1 MKRRDFI
8 KVVGM
13 ASVSAMTFNELHS
26 IERITAL
33 SKTESSAAALSRFGL
48 IPSNTGGEWFKKDPA
63 AALKLISEWGYK
75 ELEFGGDMGLKLSV
89 PELKK
94 FLKDLDLKPLIGSTS
109 MGNLTN
115 NPEEVKSDIKKCLEL
130 EQEYMACYWPWI
142 DDGKNKKLDDWKKVA
157 EYLNKGGEI
166 CNKEGVKL
174 IYHNHD
180 IEFILT
186 EGKIPFDTLMK
197 ELDPKLVSI
206 ELDLYWITKGGQSAV
221 EFIKKYPGRYPV
233 YHVKDMNPANNDF
246 ACVGSG
252 NINFSEI
259 FKLNEIA
266 GVKHFIVEHDNPE
279 DPKACVESSA
289 KQMIEILNN

>member
-1 MKRRDFI
+1 MKRRDFFKI
-8 KVVGM
+8 AGM
-13 ASVSAMTFNELHS
+13 ASVSAVAFNELHA
-26 IERITAL
+26 IEAIRGLHETG
-33 SKTESSAAALSRFGL
+33 TVAADLPRFGL
-48 IPSNTGGEWFKKDPA
+48 ISSNTGGEWFKKDPA
-63 AALKLISEWGYK
+63 AALKLIAGWGYK
-75 ELEFGGDMGLKLSV
+75 ELEFGGDMGLGMSV
-89 PELKK
+89 PEVKK
-94 FLKDLDLKPLIGSTS
+94 YLKDLGLKPLIGSTS
-109 MGNLTN
+109 MGNLKS

-130 EQEYMACYWPWI
+130 EQEYMACYWPWT
-142 DDGKNKKLDDWKKVA
+142 DDGNNKKLDDWKNVA

-180 IEFILT
+180 IEFHIT
-186 EGKIPFDTLMK
+186 EGQIPFDTLMK

-206 ELDLYWITKGGQSAV
+206 ELDLYWITKGDQSAV
-221 EFIKKYPGRYPV
+221 EYIKKYPGRYPV
-233 YHVKDMNPANNDF
+233 YHVKDMNPANSDF

-289 KQMIEILNN
+289 KHLAQLLTR